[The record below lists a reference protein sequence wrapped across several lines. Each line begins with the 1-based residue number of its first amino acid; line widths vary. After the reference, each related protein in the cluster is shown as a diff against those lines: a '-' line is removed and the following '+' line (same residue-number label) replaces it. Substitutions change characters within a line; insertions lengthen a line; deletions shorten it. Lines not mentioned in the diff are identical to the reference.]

1 MHELQA
7 LLLYISNL
15 LTYLLTDLL
24 PHVRLTTYSRELQ
37 AFVRSCVAASQAR
50 CEREGAP
57 PPELI
62 SFLFTPDKVWGVR
75 QILSSTSFDQAPSER
90 RAS

>member
-1 MHELQA
+1 M
-7 LLLYISNL
+7 
-15 LTYLLTDLL
+15 
-24 PHVRLTTYSRELQ
+24 
-37 AFVRSCVAASQAR
+37 RSCVAASQAR

-57 PPELI
+57 PPELL